1 MRDAS
6 IKADDLLMSKAPTTA
21 LNPVIW
27 LLALGTFAI
36 GTDVF
41 VVSGVLSLIAQD
53 LSTSLESAGL
63 TVTAYALTYALA
75 APLIVPLTATL
86 NQRRVCIS
94 ALAMFAVG
102 NVLCALA
109 QSYELLMAARAIA
122 GIAAALYTS
131 TAYALA
137 TSLAPDNRKGAALSA
152 VALGLTA
159 SAVFGVPIGA
169 AIGHAIGWRATFW
182 LVATLSGAAVFA
194 LSYRRFANHSNLN
207 TTRLTYA
214 ARFAPLIRP
223 AVLLA
228 LLPSLLWN
236 TANLTSYTYLGA
248 MLAEHHDPQ
257 TVIVLFFVY
266 GVGGLIGSQLGGRL
280 LDRFGVTT
288 PLAFCL
294 AIAAINQALLG
305 ISAASTLTTACAL
318 AVWSI
323 TGWATFAPQQAR
335 LINLAPQN
343 SALLIALNHSVIYI
357 GFATGAAIGG
367 VAIARGIHVSKLHW
381 ITSGLLVAA
390 LLIFLLGIK
399 RKTAEPRYDPVR

>member
-1 MRDAS
+1 MRAES
-6 IKADDLLMSKAPTTA
+6 VKADDLLMSKAPTTA

-137 TSLAPDNRKGAALSA
+137 TSLAPANRKGAALSA

-159 SAVFGVPIGA
+159 SAVFGVPMGA
-169 AIGHAIGWRATFW
+169 AIGQAIGWRATFW

-207 TTRLTYA
+207 TTRLTYT

-223 AVLLA
+223 TVLLA

-248 MLAEHHDPQ
+248 MLAERHDPQ
-257 TVIVLFFVY
+257 TVIFLFFVY

-280 LDRFGVTT
+280 LDRFGVTI

-294 AIAAINQALLG
+294 AIAAINQALME
-305 ISAASTLTTACAL
+305 ISATSTLTIAFAL
-318 AVWSI
+318 ALWSI
-323 TGWATFAPQQAR
+323 TGWSTFAPQQAR

-357 GFATGAAIGG
+357 GFATGAAVGG
-367 VAIARGIHVSKLHW
+367 AAIAHGIDVSQLHW

-399 RKTAEPRYDPVR
+399 RKIAEPRYDPAT